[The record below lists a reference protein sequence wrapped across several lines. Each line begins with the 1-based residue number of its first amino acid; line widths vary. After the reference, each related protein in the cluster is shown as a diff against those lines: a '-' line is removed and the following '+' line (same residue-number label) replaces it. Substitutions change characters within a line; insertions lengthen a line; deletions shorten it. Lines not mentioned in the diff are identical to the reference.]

1 MLNNPLLTDRQQPLW
16 HPTGR
21 GRSSLLSQSGAEDSC
36 QRVDWGGTGN
46 EERQEEEKEEEGE
59 PLFMPVQRKERQ
71 RRGQL

>member
-1 MLNNPLLTDRQQPLW
+1 MLNNPLLTAMHHHLW
-16 HPTGR
+16 HTTGR
-21 GRSSLLSQSGAEDSC
+21 GLSSLLSQSGDEDSC